1 MDHQENIRIFTT
13 GVDDAREEQQAH
25 SQEAACT
32 SAKLT
37 LTVDLQKRNI
47 YEVPEEVVDILRPD
61 VERLHLGYNQ
71 IHYIPDQF
79 SCLPL
84 RYLNLRGNLFHEFP
98 KPILSLPQLEIL
110 DLGINRI
117 RNFPEDIGR
126 IKALRY
132 FDMSRNSIKS
142 VPSAVKDLNQLKVL
156 KLGGN
161 PLRPDIAQIIDAKD
175 SYAPP
180 EEMTEYEK
188 HAIVTSNL
196 KHHLKSEASSRESEG
211 SRFGTLRLMAPT
223 ANMSY
228 SSEGPMETPRP
239 FNRNG
244 SLRFPLKPNGIVSE
258 STSDARSPGY
268 AKPPI
273 PTRSHYRVTS
283 GQENMM
289 PKPSFRRPGLTPLYV
304 GNERHRSNSESV
316 LQVTQNNRSKRMG
329 MVTKK
334 HNDIVTVKENQ
345 QHRSSF
351 HLRGQSHAS
360 ALREWHGEENLDNA
374 GSVKGHRN
382 RRRHPQPVHQHR
394 SLAPYLSKMRKI
406 GTRRKKS
413 TFGETARGLEFSLST
428 FEQCSKDVIK
438 SLPSSQPRQWS
449 RLRDALHNAEFGMN
463 GLHHSINSLIRAER
477 KITSSTRKSRK
488 KDVTLSINACLSAVA
503 LYIQLGRLLLNQ
515 SAQLLAEGE
524 NFYIRNTIVLT
535 LGCSAEACHALNGYA
550 QRPKRSTITQA
561 WFKEH
566 KPPALSNHHVL
577 QDGPLRDQSLTPTRE
592 RPVTAKR
599 IVRNG
604 TTSPPQVL
612 PFVKPAATTQ
622 AAVPLSLNGRSRSN
636 SRADQYPLPSST
648 DSHFPFTPMMTP
660 SLTPQSSGLSSIPG
674 TPPNRSRSSSV
685 AAGAHNGRTYPMSS
699 NTYFEPDYGSQ
710 VQFDKVCNPLEST
723 VVQGRMILPKIKE
736 QFIHCLHEVQT
747 EHDSASREAW
757 SKRVR
762 TCSMASE
769 LSDAVS
775 KRIQTVRSQD
785 PNLRNERSFWDLCRK
800 YLRTIGEL
808 LEDVKAGV
816 TEGYLKPDISQLV
829 RPIFRLSKE
838 ATTELQE
845 SPWSSAYTGNNTRT
859 TSPASINGSVSGHSR
874 GRGSSGSNSGM
885 MNGAIPATPLSAA
898 LGPAAQ
904 ATVPSTPAS
913 GNLENCFQGKFKERY
928 DAYQQVQQ
936 TIVYRR

>member
-1 MDHQENIRIFTT
+1 MNHLESIRIFTK
-13 GVDDAREEQQAH
+13 GVEDAREEQQAH
-25 SQEAACT
+25 SQEAAGT
-32 SAKLT
+32 SAQLT
-37 LTVDLQKRNI
+37 LTVDLQKKSIN
-47 YEVPEEVVDILRPD
+47 EVPEEVIDILQPD
-61 VERLHLGYNQ
+61 VER
-71 IHYIPDQF
+71 
-79 SCLPL
+79 
-84 RYLNLRGNLFHEFP
+84 
-98 KPILSLPQLEIL
+98 
-110 DLGINRI
+110 I
-117 RNFPEDIGR
+117 RDFPEDIGR

-142 VPSAVKDLNQLKVL
+142 VPTAVKDLNQLKVL

-161 PLRPDIAQIIDAKD
+161 PLRLDIAQIIDAKD

-196 KHHLKSEASSRESEG
+196 KHHLKGEASSRESEG
-211 SRFGTLRLMAPT
+211 SRFGTLRIMHPT
-223 ANMSY
+223 ANLSY

-239 FNRNG
+239 FHRNG
-244 SLRFPLKPNGIVSE
+244 SLRFPLKPTGIVPE
-258 STSDARSPGY
+258 STSDARSPGA

-283 GQENMM
+283 GQENKM
-289 PKPSFRRPGLTPLYV
+289 PKPSFRRPGVTPLYV

-316 LQVTQNNRSKRMG
+316 LQMTQNNRSKRMG

-334 HNDIVTVKENQ
+334 NNDLVTVKENQ

-351 HLRGQSHAS
+351 HLRGQSHAY
-360 ALREWHGEENLDNA
+360 ALREWHGEEDLDNA

-394 SLAPYLSKMRKI
+394 SLAPYLSKTRKI
-406 GTRRKKS
+406 GTHRKKS
-413 TFGETARGLEFSLST
+413 TFGETARGLEDSLST
-428 FEQCSKDVIK
+428 FEQCSKDLIK

-449 RLRDALHNAEFGMN
+449 RLRDAQHNAEFGMN
-463 GLHHSINSLIRAER
+463 GLHHSINSLIRAQR
-477 KITSSTRKSRK
+477 KNTSSTRKTRK

-524 NFYIRNTIVLT
+524 NSYIRNTI
-535 LGCSAEACHALNGYA
+535 
-550 QRPKRSTITQA
+550 
-561 WFKEH
+561 
-566 KPPALSNHHVL
+566 
-577 QDGPLRDQSLTPTRE
+577 
-592 RPVTAKR
+592 
-599 IVRNG
+599 
-604 TTSPPQVL
+604 
-612 PFVKPAATTQ
+612 
-622 AAVPLSLNGRSRSN
+622 
-636 SRADQYPLPSST
+636 
-648 DSHFPFTPMMTP
+648 
-660 SLTPQSSGLSSIPG
+660 SSGLSSIPG

-685 AAGAHNGRTYPMSS
+685 AAGAHNGRTYHMSS

-769 LSDAVS
+769 LSDAMS

-785 PNLRNERSFWDLCRK
+785 PSSRNERSFWDLCRK

-808 LEDVKAGV
+808 LEDVKAGI
-816 TEGYLKPDISQLV
+816 TEGYLKPDCSALV
-829 RPIFRLSKE
+829 RPIFRSSKE
-838 ATTELQE
+838 ATRELQE

-859 TSPASINGSVSGHSR
+859 TSPASINGSVFGHSR

-885 MNGAIPATPLSAA
+885 INGAIPATPLSAA

-913 GNLENCFQGKFKERY
+913 GNLENCFQSKFNEKY